1 MRKVPWGSTLPS
13 SRHDLRLR
21 AITVRLGA
29 RCPRC
34 LSTWGIYD
42 CPLRSYVLG
51 VSRRRR
57 RSWIARYWGYLV
69 LVIAWV
75 ATALGFRSASSVVA
89 LVVASVLALA
99 AFVYVL
105 FQAPMPCG
113 APIRDT
119 ATMRR
124 ARETGL
130 PGGELHCRNNSR
142 GLLKGCRQVQQHK
155 WQYLKTA
162 LIPARWLALLRQLAS
177 CWQGLTNIVV
187 AAASAITVISTAALV
202 TRHFA

>member
-1 MRKVPWGSTLPS
+1 M
-13 SRHDLRLR
+13 
-21 AITVRLGA
+21 A
-29 RCPRC
+29 RN
-34 LSTWGIYD
+34 
-42 CPLRSYVLG
+42 
-51 VSRRRR
+51 RRRP
-57 RSWIARYWGYLV
+57 WIARYWGYLV
-69 LVIAWV
+69 LVIAWG
-75 ATALGFRSASSVVA
+75 ATAVGFRSASSVA
-89 LVVASVLALA
+89 LLATASVLALA

-119 ATMRR
+119 PVMRR
-124 ARETGL
+124 AREAGV

-162 LIPARWLALLRQLAS
+162 LIPARWLALLRQLAT
-177 CWQGLTNIVV
+177 CWQGITNIIV

-202 TRHFA
+202 AHHVA